1 METSWLGQ
9 ALLPFLQVR
18 ICFANCVPCSNSQ
31 FNPHLTA
38 PTTWLPA
45 GSFSSHHSQAEV
57 GTPLLL
63 LQPALATRGQQGSV
77 HQPGTHGRLSSAR
90 KRAEPVS
97 AQERRNGSEAPDCP
111 VHFPLLPVRKQK
123 GEENGGRGGRNAEER
138 GGRMKEGEKE
148 RGSPFPISSCHPQIC
163 LLSSSWG
170 GLLVPLCPT
179 DWPSTCGPSA
189 SRSSTWS

>member
-1 METSWLGQ
+1 METSWRGL

-31 FNPHLTA
+31 SNPHLTA

-97 AQERRNGSEAPDCP
+97 AQERTGLKLRTALFTSLCFQFWEQEA
-111 VHFPLLPVRKQK
+111 K
-123 GEENGGRGGRNAEER
+123 RGGKR
-138 GGRMKEGEKE
+138 GVRRKE
-148 RGSPFPISSCHPQIC
+148 C
-163 LLSSSWG
+163 
-170 GLLVPLCPT
+170 
-179 DWPSTCGPSA
+179 
-189 SRSSTWS
+189 